1 MNTNLARK
9 TALIVKVLT
18 ALLFLILGIA
28 AVKLSFD
35 DLSGPRNMMAVL
47 AVAVGLIGA
56 ASAVLVKK
64 TVNDHMY
71 KVVQMADKI
80 AQGEIDIDTAGNEYS
95 DCIECFGKI
104 IRYITSRS
112 EIAERIAAGDISFS
126 VVPVSDKDKLGKAFT
141 SILSRLNALPE
152 ESARIR
158 AEAEE
163 PLNFAV
169 EYTAKMANGEDLE
182 DLTYEFDG
190 RYGELIENLRSIRGS
205 LYIMLDEAV
214 KLSEAAENGD
224 FSYRPDL
231 SRLNGGYAKVIGGMS
246 SALDH
251 IISPINMT
259 ASYLRAIGKGE
270 IPEKI
275 TDAYKGDF
283 NDIKDSI
290 NNCIDGLGGLVEC
303 RNILALTS
311 INDYT
316 QKVEGTYQG
325 IYADMANDINIL
337 IGRIN
342 QIIGTTYN
350 IAIGDYDGDLNY
362 LHNLGALCE
371 NDTLIPVTIQ
381 LMENVNSLLAVTGR
395 LTTAA
400 IEGDL
405 DVREDSSQFSGT
417 WKDLVGGMNNIL
429 EEMAKPLKDVNNVM
443 DRISIGDLNVSTE
456 GTYKGAFAELAR
468 STNEIAHRLNVIV
481 TEISEML
488 GQIADGNLA
497 LEYMRKYM
505 GDFVGISD
513 SFNIILDSL
522 NKVMGDINEAS
533 DQVSAGSRQV
543 SDGSQALSQ
552 GSTEQASSIEELT
565 SSITE
570 IASQT
575 KQNAI
580 DANQANDLASSARDH
595 AVRGNGHMKEMLNS
609 MADISESS
617 ENISKIIKVIDDIAF
632 QTNIL
637 ALNAAVEAARAGQ
650 HGKGF
655 AVVAEEVRNLAARSA
670 EAAKNTTELIEGSIS
685 KVQRGTQIAN
695 ETASALNEIVDGI
708 EKAASLVGNIATA
721 SNEQASGIAMINRGI
736 EQVSQVVQNNSAT
749 AEESAAASEE
759 LSSQA
764 ELLKE
769 MVGKFRLRD
778 STELRLSERAVAALP
793 DKTAFVSASP
803 KTALNFGESD
813 KY

>member
-1 MNTNLARK
+1 MV
-9 TALIVKVLT
+9 TALI
-18 ALLFLILGIA
+18 FLILGIA
-28 AVKLSFD
+28 AVKLNSD
-35 DLSGPRNMMAVL
+35 DLAGPRNMMVIL

-56 ASAVLVKK
+56 ASAMLVKK
-64 TVNDHMY
+64 TVNDNMA
-71 KVVQMADKI
+71 KFVQMADQL
-80 AQGEIDIDTAGNEYS
+80 AQGEVEIDIDTAGNESS
-95 DCIECFGKI
+95 DCMECFGKI
-104 IRYITSRS
+104 IRYMKSRS
-112 EIAERIAAGDISFS
+112 EIAERIASGDFSFS
-126 VVPVSDKDKLGKAFT
+126 VVPVCDRDKLGKAFT
-141 SILSRLNALPE
+141 SILSRLNALAE
-152 ESARIR
+152 ESAQIR
-158 AEAEE
+158 EESEE
-163 PLNFAV
+163 PLRLAL
-169 EYTAKMANGEDLE
+169 EYTAKMANGEELE
-182 DLTYEFDG
+182 DLRYEFDG
-190 RYGELIENLRSIRGS
+190 RYGELIENLKSINRS
-205 LYIMLDEAV
+205 LYIMLDEAA
-214 KLSEAAENGD
+214 KLSEAAEDGD
-224 FSYRPDL
+224 FFYRPDL
-231 SRLNGGYAKVIGGMS
+231 SRLKGGYAKVIGGMS

-251 IISPINMT
+251 IIAPINMT
-259 ASYLRAIGKGE
+259 AGYLSAIGKGE

-275 TDAYKGDF
+275 TDTYKGDF

-311 INDYT
+311 VNDYT
-316 QKVEGTYQG
+316 HKVEGTYQG

-337 IGRIN
+337 IVRIN
-342 QIIGTTYN
+342 QIIGTTHRV
-350 IAIGDYDGDLNY
+350 AIGDYDEDLNY
-362 LHNLGALCE
+362 LLNLGAQCE

-443 DRISIGDLNVSTE
+443 DQISAGNLNVSTE

-468 STNEIAHRLNVIV
+468 STNEIAHRLNEIV

-488 GQIADGNLA
+488 SSIAGGNLA
-497 LEYMRKYM
+497 LEHVREYQ
-505 GDFVGISD
+505 GDFIGISD
-513 SFNIILDSL
+513 SLNIILDSL
-522 NKVMGDINEAS
+522 GKVMGDINESA
-533 DQVSAGSRQV
+533 DQVAAGSRQV

-552 GSTEQASSIEELT
+552 GSTEQAGSIEELT

-580 DANQANDLASSARDH
+580 DANQASDLASSARDH

-609 MADISESS
+609 MADISVSS

-670 EAAKNTTELIEGSIS
+670 DAAKNTTDLIEGSIS

-695 ETASALNEIVDGI
+695 ETASALNEIVDSI
-708 EKAASLVGNIATA
+708 EKAASLVGNIAAA
-721 SNEQASGIAMINRGI
+721 SNEQASGITMINKGI
-736 EQVSQVVQNNSAT
+736 EQVSKVVQNNSAT

-759 LSSQA
+759 LSGQA

-769 MVGKFRLRD
+769 MVGKFKLKNTSFQAP
-778 STELRLSERAVAALP
+778 STL
-793 DKTAFVSASP
+793 
-803 KTALNFGESD
+803 ALNFGESD

>member
-1 MNTNLARK
+1 MNRDLARK
-9 TALIVKVLT
+9 ATLFVKVLT
-18 ALLFLILGIA
+18 VLLFLILGIA
-28 AVKLSFD
+28 AVKLH
-35 DLSGPRNMMAVL
+35 LEGLAGPGNMMAVL
-47 AVAVGLIGA
+47 AVAVGAIGA
-56 ASAVLVKK
+56 AAAIQIKRAL
-64 TVNDHMY
+64 NDYMDEFIHI
-71 KVVQMADKI
+71 ADRL
-80 AQGEIDIDTAGNEYS
+80 AQGEIDIDTVGDACP
-95 DCIECFGKI
+95 DFKECVGKI
-104 IRYITSRS
+104 IRHMKSQS
-112 EIAERIAAGDISFS
+112 EIEERLRSN
-126 VVPVSDKDKLGKAFT
+126 LKAMT
-141 SILSRLNALPE
+141 DEA
-152 ESARIR
+152 ARIR
-158 AEAEE
+158 ADAEA
-163 PLNFAV
+163 PLSIAL
-169 EYTAKMANGEDLE
+169 EYTGKMARGEELE
-182 DLTYEFDG
+182 DLTCEFDG
-190 RYGELIENLRSIRGS
+190 RYSELTGNLKNINGS

-214 KLSEAAENGD
+214 KLAKAAENGD

-231 SRLNGGYAKVIGGMS
+231 SMLKGRYANVIGGMS

-251 IISPINMT
+251 IIAPINMT
-259 ASYLRAIGKGE
+259 AGYLSAIGKGE

-275 TDAYKGDF
+275 TDTYKGDF

-311 INDYT
+311 VNDYT

-342 QIIGTTYN
+342 QIIGSTYRV
-350 IAIGDYDGDLNY
+350 AIGDYDEDLNY

-400 IEGDL
+400 IEGNL

-417 WKDLVGGMNNIL
+417 WKELVDGMNNIL
-429 EEMAKPLKDVNNVM
+429 EEMGKPLKDVNQVM
-443 DRISIGDLNVSTE
+443 DQISIGNLNVSTE
-456 GTYKGAFAELAR
+456 GIYKGAFAELAQ
-468 STNEIAHRLNVIV
+468 STDGIAHRLSTIV

-488 GQIADGNLA
+488 SKIAGGNLA
-497 LEYMRKYM
+497 LEHMRQYL

-513 SFNIILDSL
+513 SLNIILDSL
-522 NKVMGDINEAS
+522 NNVMGDINEAAE
-533 DQVSAGSRQV
+533 QVSAGSRQV

-552 GSTEQASSIEELT
+552 GSTEQAGSIEELT
-565 SSITE
+565 SSIAE

-595 AVRGNGHMKEMLNS
+595 AVKGNGHMKEMLNS

-617 ENISKIIKVIDDIAF
+617 SNISKIIKVIDDIAF

-670 EAAKNTTELIEGSIS
+670 EAAKNTTDLIEGSIN

-695 ETASALNEIVDGI
+695 DTASALNEIVDGI
-708 EKAASLVGNIATA
+708 EKAASLVSNIAAA
-721 SNEQASGIAMINRGI
+721 SNEQASGIAMVNKGI

-759 LSSQA
+759 LSSQSA
-764 ELLKE
+764 LLKE
-769 MVGKFRLRD
+769 MVGKFRLRN
-778 STELRLSERAVAALP
+778 SAELRLSGGTTAALP
-793 DKTAFVSASP
+793 EKTSAFNTSRGTVLSFE
-803 KTALNFGESD
+803 KSD